1 MIYFLISLF
10 LDMLLSNILPN
21 TYQNLTY
28 FFPLILLTALPIS
41 YLLIRNNKIFFP
53 LVILT
58 GLLYDVLYSDIFLIN
73 TYYFILV
80 MLFLYVFNKNKTPS
94 IFNIIF
100 ITLSII
106 IFYDIYLFFTL
117 ILLKYAVFEIEYLL
131 YKIIRT
137 IPLNL
142 LYLIFSL
149 LVLKS
154 RIFSAKNKFL
164 KF

>member
-73 TYYFILV
+73 T
-80 MLFLYVFNKNKTPS
+80 
-94 IFNIIF
+94 
-100 ITLSII
+100 
-106 IFYDIYLFFTL
+106 
-117 ILLKYAVFEIEYLL
+117 
-131 YKIIRT
+131 
-137 IPLNL
+137 
-142 LYLIFSL
+142 
-149 LVLKS
+149 
-154 RIFSAKNKFL
+154 
-164 KF
+164 